1 MFKNYDELLNHVL
14 AISNEIE
21 KVRIQEE
28 NDLIKSREWE
38 EYIVF
43 LANLLL
49 RLEHNMVCLN
59 KSSLD
64 SYLLYKCRNS
74 ELNTKLLNGI
84 KEKEIFFNDALR
96 LNVEVVGIKQ
106 VIRQWTLSASKVL
119 AESIKTSGLNYFES
133 VDGVQTIQYSEQTI
147 ILSKEEIT
155 DEIKNA
161 VLYENKESS
170 DAEANLLYKV
180 LIIKFISRLGI

>member
-1 MFKNYDELLNHVL
+1 
-14 AISNEIE
+14 
-21 KVRIQEE
+21 
-28 NDLIKSREWE
+28 
-38 EYIVF
+38 
-43 LANLLL
+43 
-49 RLEHNMVCLN
+49 MVCLN

-96 LNVEVVGIKQ
+96 LNFEVVAIKQ
-106 VIRQWTLSASKVL
+106 VSSQW
-119 AESIKTSGLNYFES
+119 IKTSGLNYFES

-170 DAEANLLYKV
+170 NAEANLLYKV

>member
-106 VIRQWTLSASKVL
+106 VSSQWTLSASKVL
-119 AESIKTSGLNYFES
+119 TESIKTSGLNYFES

-170 DAEANLLYKV
+170 NAEANLLYKV